1 MITLHVVGV
10 YIWLQ
15 ITDKMKACASLE
27 VIDHNVGILNPRA
40 YQTNGNFWLKHLL
53 ISWNGLEKL
62 FLAQHSQHAIKDG
75 GYNSLLVSEFSS

>member
-1 MITLHVVGV
+1 MKWMITLHVVGV

-40 YQTNGNFWLKHLL
+40 YQTNGNF
-53 ISWNGLEKL
+53 
-62 FLAQHSQHAIKDG
+62 
-75 GYNSLLVSEFSS
+75 